1 MTLVICFSAN
11 NSLFYRVIQ
20 NKQNIMY
27 SEISSYRVFLDSG
40 TQKNRCFT
48 FINLFDK
55 SEDIIGVLQ
64 FVDEG
69 LEVKDK
75 KNYDV
80 VHLQYPMSKFP
91 YVLDVLRNEGPV
103 YIGYWENEF
112 GKYGRIYTGKEAV
125 GEGESEVE
133 VQSNANGA

>member
-1 MTLVICFSAN
+1 
-11 NSLFYRVIQ
+11 
-20 NKQNIMY
+20 MY
-27 SEISSYRVFLDSG
+27 SEIASYRVFLDSG
-40 TQKNRCFT
+40 TQMNRCFT

-69 LEVKDK
+69 LEVQDK

-91 YVLDVLRNEGPV
+91 YVLDVLRNVGPV
-103 YIGYWENEF
+103 FIGYWENEF

-125 GEGESEVE
+125 GEGEGEVE
-133 VQSNANGA
+133 LESNANGSGNTGS

>member
-1 MTLVICFSAN
+1 
-11 NSLFYRVIQ
+11 
-20 NKQNIMY
+20 MY

-55 SEDIIGVLQ
+55 NEETIGVLQ
-64 FVDEG
+64 FLDEG
-69 LEVKDK
+69 LEIPDRKDL
-75 KNYDV
+75 DV
-80 VHLQYPMSKFP
+80 VHLQYPLTKFP

-112 GKYGRIYTGKEAV
+112 GKYGRIYTGRESV
-125 GEGESEVE
+125 GEGEWEH
-133 VQSNANGA
+133 VQSKPEEN